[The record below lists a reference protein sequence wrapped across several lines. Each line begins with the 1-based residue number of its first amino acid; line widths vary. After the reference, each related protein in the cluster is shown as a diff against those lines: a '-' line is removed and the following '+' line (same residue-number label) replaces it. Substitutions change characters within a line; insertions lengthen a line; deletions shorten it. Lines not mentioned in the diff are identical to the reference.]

1 MARCHTCSC
10 TPSIPASRFSAPTT
24 NPLQQQLGEDYATG
38 LMGAQRELLQQ
49 NPSGLGCQ
57 ELAIGI
63 PNEGDSERERRQETG
78 RRMARVLVIEDDR
91 RSSAEIAA
99 ALGDHGFDVECA
111 YTGRDGLLKATAEK
125 YDAIVLDRMLPGG
138 LDGLGVLATL
148 RTIGNETPVLILS
161 ALSGVDERVR
171 GLRAGGDD
179 YLTKPFEF
187 VELTARLDVLIR
199 RQSTPQRET
208 ALRLGDLQVDLL
220 TRGVRRAGRPIE
232 LLPREYRLL
241 EYLMRHA
248 GRVVTRTMLFE
259 EVWGYHYDPQTNVI
273 DVHIGRLRRKLEEGG
288 QPQMIHT
295 VRGSGYVL
303 RAAE

>member
-1 MARCHTCSC
+1 MAK
-10 TPSIPASRFSAPTT
+10 
-24 NPLQQQLGEDYATG
+24 
-38 LMGAQRELLQQ
+38 
-49 NPSGLGCQ
+49 
-57 ELAIGI
+57 
-63 PNEGDSERERRQETG
+63 
-78 RRMARVLVIEDDR
+78 VLVIEDDLR
-91 RSSAEIAA
+91 TAAEIAA
-99 ALGDHGFDVECA
+99 ALGDYGFDVECA
-111 YTGRDGLLKATAEK
+111 HNGREGLLKAAADK

-161 ALSGVDERVR
+161 ALSAVDERVR

-187 VELTARLDVLIR
+187 VELTN
-199 RQSTPQRET
+199 
-208 ALRLGDLQVDLL
+208 LRTGDLEIDLL
-220 TRGVRRAGRPIE
+220 TREVRRAGRAIE

-241 EYLMRHA
+241 EYLMRHT

-288 QPQMIHT
+288 LSQMIHT

-303 RAAE
+303 RRSE